1 MSNLHTS
8 CKDCFYAI
16 YEESEK
22 TQVGCHFNKLEKLK
36 ENNIAITESFDDEKD
51 TRPLDWQLPS
61 DCYGGGLAVP
71 STCGPIDLRTRS
83 NSGNRT

>member
-1 MSNLHTS
+1 MELGLVSIDDSL
-8 CKDCFYAI
+8 
-16 YEESEK
+16 
-22 TQVGCHFNKLEKLK
+22 
-36 ENNIAITESFDDEKD
+36 SFDDEKD